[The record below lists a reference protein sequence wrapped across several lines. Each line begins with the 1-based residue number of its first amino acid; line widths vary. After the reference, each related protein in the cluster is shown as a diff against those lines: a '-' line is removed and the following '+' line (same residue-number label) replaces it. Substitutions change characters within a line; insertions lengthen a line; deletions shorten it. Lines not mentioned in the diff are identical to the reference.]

1 MTALRRLLFLTLT
14 VVLVG
19 TASAQR
25 VIVPRLAPVVVTP
38 PVVPMPQLPRGSTP
52 LLPAPSLRIDGL
64 TPAPSFRTPDGV
76 TSGHQ
81 ASPAQT
87 ATPLDSHTVRS
98 GGPGGDKPRSEG
110 DDGKDEK
117 GRDWS
122 WLKWLIAA
130 LVVFAFLRRRD

>member
-1 MTALRRLLFLTLT
+1 MTAPRWLLLLALT
-14 VVLVG
+14 VVPVG

-25 VIVPRLAPVVVTP
+25 VTVPRFAPVVTP
-38 PVVPMPQLPRGSTP
+38 PVVPMPQLPRGCTP
-52 LLPAPSLRIDGL
+52 LPAPSLRVDGL

-81 ASPAQT
+81 ATPAQT
-87 ATPLDSHTVRS
+87 ATPLEAHACRS
-98 GGPGGDKPRSEG
+98 GGPDGDKPRSEG

>member
-1 MTALRRLLFLTLT
+1 MTALRRLLFLALT

-19 TASAQR
+19 MASAQR

-38 PVVPMPQLPRGSTP
+38 PVVPIPQLPRGVTP
-52 LLPAPSLRIDGL
+52 LPAPSLRIDRL

-87 ATPLDSHTVRS
+87 ATPLEAHTSHS
-98 GGPGGDKPRSEG
+98 GGPGGKPSSEG